1 MCASQVTHTSTE
13 ICNWST
19 DPSVRNILTV
29 EVRTDTSC
37 TDELLGSSSRDFMI
51 WSSTLWSSLCISK
64 MVQQAFL
71 RLVSITG
78 RLLHPSG
85 WQSWLDRKGWEAAKL
100 SLPKGVPPTPDSN
113 QSPSKSCCLIRCA
126 TAVALLKSYVIG
138 NRSEAELL
146 LIVWKIV
153 GSSPC

>member
-19 DPSVRNILTV
+19 DPSVRNNLTI

-37 TDELLGSSSRDFMI
+37 TDELLGSSSGDFKI
-51 WSSTLWSSLCISK
+51 WISTQE
-64 MVQQAFL
+64 VPYAFQRWRNKL
-71 RLVSITG
+71 FASDSITG
-78 RLLHPSG
+78 WLLHPSG
-85 WQSWLDRKGWEAAKL
+85 GQSWLDRKGWEAAKL

-113 QSPSKSCCLIRCA
+113 QSPSKSCRLIRCA
-126 TAVALLKSYVIG
+126 TAAALLKSYVIG